1 MIYMDSKKKKE
12 IQKEAGGKS
21 AVTKTWGKYGPMIR
35 DALKE
40 LGGEIDYTKMKDFCA
55 KHDKKYPWVKFNTL
69 QRQLYSFTV
78 NHEGRVHYNRKER
91 GYDVEKD
98 ILFDTGGGKLVNYE
112 PGKHGE
118 WRIIIK
124 DGKLQIDKV
133 GVSQQDTQKTVFD
146 FEALKKLFHKH
157 FRMSRR
163 NYREVAARTLL
174 DAADL
179 TDVKGK
185 QIRKNIEKLN
195 SILPPELQ
203 GQNDVGVALEMC
215 REPMGR
221 NVGIVYNKAK
231 DSYSLALSKDATEEQ
246 KKELKGICGRYIAKL
261 HIDLQNPS
269 GNEIQTLE
277 KFSSIIS
284 EGVGFI
290 AITDNSNQDRIH
302 SADCERVKEDNFVE
316 KMVTNKGKNG
326 TYTWYPTI
334 AAAHKVNPDLSG
346 CAKCAA
352 NNEGKKEES
361 QQ

>member
-1 MIYMDSKKKKE
+1 MIYMDSKKKKKT
-12 IQKEAGGKS
+12 QKEAGGVRKMPENTYTKWNKSNPGVKS
-21 AVTKTWGKYGPMIR
+21 AVARTWRKYGPMIR

-40 LGGEIDYTKMKDFCA
+40 LGGEIDYAKMKDFCA
-55 KHDKKYPWVKFNTL
+55 ADKKYSWVKSNTL

-78 NHEGRVHYNRKER
+78 NHEGRIHYKSNKKAR
-91 GYDVEKD
+91 GYDGKID

-124 DGKLQIDKV
+124 NGKPQIDEV
-133 GVSQQDTQKTVFD
+133 GVSQQDTQETVFD

-157 FRMSRR
+157 FRMSNR
-163 NYREVAARTLL
+163 NYREVAVRTLL

-185 QIRKNIEKLN
+185 QIKKNIVKLN

-215 REPMGR
+215 REQHGKR
-221 NVGIVYNKAK
+221 VGIEYNNEK

-269 GNEIQTLE
+269 G
-277 KFSSIIS
+277 
-284 EGVGFI
+284 
-290 AITDNSNQDRIH
+290 
-302 SADCERVKEDNFVE
+302 
-316 KMVTNKGKNG
+316 
-326 TYTWYPTI
+326 
-334 AAAHKVNPDLSG
+334 SG
-346 CAKCAA
+346 A
-352 NNEGKKEES
+352 
-361 QQ
+361 